1 MSKIDSHRGIVVGV
15 DGSPG
20 SHAAVRWAA
29 RDAELRNVPLTLAH
43 VLPAA
48 AGTRLVSSVT
58 PGRTRSRIDAGEQL
72 LDEAL
77 KIAEKSCERGPTQVY
92 REMPSGPTVSTLP
105 KLSEDAHLVVAGCR
119 GVGSLRGRH
128 LGSVSSGLIHNARCP
143 VAVIHDDVPMAAD
156 SERAP
161 VLVGI
166 DGSPESEVAIAI
178 AFDAASRRKVDLVAV
193 HAWKAPGVLDPIV
206 SLPGPGWPELRTH
219 EDKIVAERLAG
230 WGEQYPDVVVRRM
243 IARNDAAPALVGTS
257 KSAQLVVV
265 GSRGSGGFAGMLF
278 GSVSAAVVLLSH
290 VPVIVARK
298 TVAKRR

>member
-20 SHAAVRWAA
+20 SQAAVRWAA

-48 AGTRLVSSVT
+48 AGTRLASSVAS
-58 PGRTRSRIDAGEQL
+58 GRTHSRIDAGQQL

-77 KIAEKSCERGPTQVY
+77 KIAEESCERGLSQIY
-92 REMPSGPTVSTLP
+92 REMASGTTVSTLA

-119 GVGSLRGRH
+119 GAGSLRGRH
-128 LGSVSSGLIHNARCP
+128 LGSVSSGLIHDARCP